1 MGGQPTNWRTVIP
14 KELPTVVKILSPT
27 SGFVAWG
34 SNKGTTAT
42 ATAKSLQLCP
52 TLGNP
57 IDDSPPG
64 SPIPGNF
71 LHLLHYKCVAI
82 TLNGSM

>member
-42 ATAKSLQLCP
+42 ATAKSLLLCT
-52 TLGNP
+52 TL
-57 IDDSPPG
+57 
-64 SPIPGNF
+64 
-71 LHLLHYKCVAI
+71 
-82 TLNGSM
+82 